1 MNYKGL
7 LADVEAWFGGH
18 LIELIISLAI
28 ILLYLISRRV
38 IKRLVRKQAEKFTF
52 DKARTLYINKIT
64 GMVNFI
70 AFTII
75 LGFTWELSLS
85 GLGVY
90 FASIFTVVGVG
101 LFANWS
107 MLSNMTAS
115 VILFFF
121 FPYKIGTKIRIQ
133 DGDNSVEG
141 LILDIKVFYIEIETE
156 DGRIVSYPN
165 NIAIQ
170 KPFYHKPEE

>member
-1 MNYKGL
+1 MNYKDILSDIQG
-7 LADVEAWFGGH
+7 WFGGH
-18 LIELIISLAI
+18 LVELIISLAI
-28 ILLYLISRRV
+28 IVLYLISRQV
-38 IKRLVRKQAEKFTF
+38 IKRLVRKQSEKFNF

-64 GMVNFI
+64 GMVNLI
-70 AFTII
+70 AFVVI
-75 LGFTWELSLS
+75 LGFTWELSLA

-121 FPYKIGTKIRIQ
+121 FPYKVGSKIRIQ

-170 KPFYHKPEE
+170 KPFYHRPE

>member
-1 MNYKGL
+1 MNYKHL
-7 LADVEAWFGGH
+7 FSDVELWFNTH
-18 LIELIISLAI
+18 LIELVISLFI
-28 ILLYLISRRV
+28 FLLFLISRRV
-38 IKRLVRKQAEKFTF
+38 IKKMVRKQAEKFNF
-52 DKARTLYINKIT
+52 DKSRTLYINKIT
-64 GMVNFI
+64 GMLNFI
-70 AFTII
+70 AFAVF

-121 FPYKIGTKIRIQ
+121 FPYKIGSKIRIQ

-141 LILDIKVFYIEIETE
+141 LILDIKIFYIEIETE
-156 DGRIVSYPN
+156 DGRVVSYPN

-170 KPFYHKPEE
+170 KPFYHTNQ